1 MKKTNYLL
9 LLLSA
14 TCLMLNV
21 SCASTQASAEKQ
33 TQALE
38 IRKKVENG
46 DFTFKATYAYPTGFR
61 SMYLSPY
68 YDVKVKPDT
77 VVAYLPYYGRAY
89 SAPMDPTEGGIKFT
103 STDFDYNVKPGKK
116 NGNWLVDIRF
126 NDTKRE
132 ILFFFDIWE
141 NGTARLNVT
150 DTNRQSISFNGNI
163 EVNDKK

>member
-21 SCASTQASAEKQ
+21 SCASTQTSAEKQ
-33 TQALE
+33 AQALE
-38 IRKKVENG
+38 IRKKMENG
-46 DFTFKATYAYPTGFR
+46 DFTFNATYAYPTGFR

-116 NGNWLVDIRF
+116 SGNWLVDIRF

>member
-1 MKKTNYLL
+1 
-9 LLLSA
+9 
-14 TCLMLNV
+14 MLNV
-21 SCASTQASAEKQ
+21 SCASTQTSAEKQ
-33 TQALE
+33 AQALE

-116 NGNWLVDIRF
+116 SGNWLVDIRF